1 MWQRGWGKLVIR
13 LYQFLKV
20 EVSRCLGVGTWAMVL
35 DRPLGI
41 EFLPDE
47 RGNLRIIRDRSLGD
61 TGMTDERNEFV
72 WVVVGDEDEPS
83 EQPVVRGKGGMFDD
97 TAAKVAGK
105 LAAARRISVVELE
118 QKMSQFL
125 GVVGRLFR
133 QAEQQANLT
142 AAQSAGKT
150 SHLKLDE
157 VEMSIEITAGGEV
170 KLIAGGKAETKG
182 SIKLKFKRVDG

>member
-1 MWQRGWGKLVIR
+1 VTSVTDEQ
-13 LYQFLKV
+13 
-20 EVSRCLGVGTWAMVL
+20 S
-35 DRPLGI
+35 
-41 EFLPDE
+41 EFL
-47 RGNLRIIRDRSLGD
+47 
-61 TGMTDERNEFV
+61 
-72 WVVVGDEDEPS
+72 WVVVGEEDEVAPAS
-83 EQPVVRGKGGMFDD
+83 GITPKGGMFDD
-97 TAAKVAGK
+97 AAAKVAGK
-105 LAAARRISVVELE
+105 LAAARRLSVVELE

-142 AAQSAGKT
+142 AAQSSAGKT

>member
-1 MWQRGWGKLVIR
+1 MD
-13 LYQFLKV
+13 
-20 EVSRCLGVGTWAMVL
+20 MV
-35 DRPLGI
+35 D
-41 EFLPDE
+41 D
-47 RGNLRIIRDRSLGD
+47 LGD
-61 TGMTDERNEFV
+61 V
-72 WVVVGDEDEPS
+72 LWVVVGEEDE
-83 EQPVVRGKGGMFDD
+83 VVPASGVTPKGGMFDD
-97 TAAKVAGK
+97 AAAKVAGK

-118 QKMSQFL
+118 QKMSLFL

-142 AAQSAGKT
+142 AGQSAEKT
-150 SHLKLDE
+150 SHLRLDE

>member
-1 MWQRGWGKLVIR
+1 
-13 LYQFLKV
+13 
-20 EVSRCLGVGTWAMVL
+20 MV
-35 DRPLGI
+35 DEQD
-41 EFLPDE
+41 EFL
-47 RGNLRIIRDRSLGD
+47 
-61 TGMTDERNEFV
+61 
-72 WVVVGDEDEPS
+72 WVVVGDEDES
-83 EQPVVRGKGGMFDD
+83 QSMATAKSGNIRGGMMDR
-97 TAAKVAGK
+97 

-125 GVVGRLFR
+125 SVVGRLFR

-142 AAQSAGKT
+142 AAQSAAGKT

>member
-1 MWQRGWGKLVIR
+1 MIDDRDEFIWV
-13 LYQFLKV
+13 V
-20 EVSRCLGVGTWAMVL
+20 VSEDETLSQSTVGAK
-35 DRPLGI
+35 GS
-41 EFLPDE
+41 
-47 RGNLRIIRDRSLGD
+47 GNLRDGV
-61 TGMTDERNEFV
+61 ME
-72 WVVVGDEDEPS
+72 
-83 EQPVVRGKGGMFDD
+83 
-97 TAAKVAGK
+97 K
-105 LAAARRISVVELE
+105 LAAARKVSVVELE

-125 GVVGRLFR
+125 SVVGRLFR

-142 AAQSAGKT
+142 AAQSPGKT

>member
-1 MWQRGWGKLVIR
+1 MG
-13 LYQFLKV
+13 
-20 EVSRCLGVGTWAMVL
+20 MV
-35 DRPLGI
+35 D
-41 EFLPDE
+41 D
-47 RGNLRIIRDRSLGD
+47 LGD
-61 TGMTDERNEFV
+61 FL
-72 WVVVGDEDEPS
+72 WVVVGEEDE
-83 EQPVVRGKGGMFDD
+83 VVPASGVTPKGGMFDD
-97 TAAKVAGK
+97 AAAKVAGK

-118 QKMSQFL
+118 QKMSLFL

-142 AAQSAGKT
+142 AAPAGKT
-150 SHLKLDE
+150 SHLQLDE

>member
-1 MWQRGWGKLVIR
+1 M
-13 LYQFLKV
+13 
-20 EVSRCLGVGTWAMVL
+20 
-35 DRPLGI
+35 
-41 EFLPDE
+41 
-47 RGNLRIIRDRSLGD
+47 
-61 TGMTDERNEFV
+61 TGMVDEQDAFL
-72 WVVVGDEDEPS
+72 WVVVGDEDETQS
-83 EQPVVRGKGGMFDD
+83 MATAKSGNIRGGVMD
-97 TAAKVAGK
+97 K

-142 AAQSAGKT
+142 AAQSSAGKT

>member
-1 MWQRGWGKLVIR
+1 M
-13 LYQFLKV
+13 
-20 EVSRCLGVGTWAMVL
+20 M
-35 DRPLGI
+35 
-41 EFLPDE
+41 DE
-47 RGNLRIIRDRSLGD
+47 QD
-61 TGMTDERNEFV
+61 EFV
-72 WVVVGDEDEPS
+72 WVVVGDEPS

-105 LAAARRISVVELE
+105 FAAARRISVVELE

-125 GVVGRLFR
+125 GMVGRLFR

-142 AAQSAGKT
+142 AGQSEKT
-150 SHLKLDE
+150 SHLRLDE

>member
-1 MWQRGWGKLVIR
+1 V
-13 LYQFLKV
+13 
-20 EVSRCLGVGTWAMVL
+20 
-35 DRPLGI
+35 
-41 EFLPDE
+41 
-47 RGNLRIIRDRSLGD
+47 
-61 TGMTDERNEFV
+61 TGMVDEQDAFL
-72 WVVVGDEDEPS
+72 WVVVGDEDES
-83 EQPVVRGKGGMFDD
+83 QSMATAKSGNIRGGVMD
-97 TAAKVAGK
+97 K

-142 AAQSAGKT
+142 AAQSSAGKT

>member
-1 MWQRGWGKLVIR
+1 M
-13 LYQFLKV
+13 
-20 EVSRCLGVGTWAMVL
+20 
-35 DRPLGI
+35 
-41 EFLPDE
+41 
-47 RGNLRIIRDRSLGD
+47 
-61 TGMTDERNEFV
+61 GMTDEQDEFV
-72 WVVVGDEDEPS
+72 WVVVGDDDDDQTTATAKS
-83 EQPVVRGKGGMFDD
+83 GNLRGGVMD
-97 TAAKVAGK
+97 K

-125 GVVGRLFR
+125 MVVGRLFR

-142 AAQSAGKT
+142 AAQPSAGKT

>member
-1 MWQRGWGKLVIR
+1 M
-13 LYQFLKV
+13 
-20 EVSRCLGVGTWAMVL
+20 
-35 DRPLGI
+35 
-41 EFLPDE
+41 
-47 RGNLRIIRDRSLGD
+47 
-61 TGMTDERNEFV
+61 TGMVDEQDAFL
-72 WVVVGDEDEPS
+72 WVVVGDEDES
-83 EQPVVRGKGGMFDD
+83 QSMATAKSGNIRGGVMD
-97 TAAKVAGK
+97 K
-105 LAAARRISVVELE
+105 LAAARRISVVELK

-125 GVVGRLFR
+125 GVVRRLFR

-142 AAQSAGKT
+142 AAQSSAGKT